1 MHMIRRHDQRSQI
14 GKSCHCR
21 YTPTLRLQ
29 ASSHVCGSWWAGQV
43 SIFNA
48 THNVGFFDICLLL
61 AVVAGHWCDPCGTE
75 ILDTWTSS
83 PSARTFRVS
92 TSSGV
97 LIHPTIAC
105 GYTYCNNP
113 SLQKHC
119 RQSWDMRTLSTILYP
134 SIRPSVHPS
143 IHPSIHPSFA
153 RVKQENLLRC
163 KIARSTYADP
173 SNQLSFTVLRQ
184 DYPQTQSWSVVCTT
198 VIHDCGVCKHPVW
211 RHASTNALEDT
222 QYVSASQN
230 YVPGT
235 LYPPKNRRNLIAQT
249 SPEGSRWQIL
259 GKTHAKM
266 PSVQNLNARSHLLRY
281 SRHQAVEPQV
291 RSNQRVPPK
300 LLTMQ
305 NRWHTHLIKGRWR
318 ISRLI

>member
-14 GKSCHCR
+14 GKSCHCIC
-21 YTPTLRLQ
+21 TPTLRLQ

-83 PSARTFRVS
+83 PSACTFRVS
-92 TSSGV
+92 TSSGI

-113 SLQKHC
+113 SLQKHLPQQVAKAGIC
-119 RQSWDMRTLSTILYP
+119 ELSSSLPFFT
-134 SIRPSVHPS
+134 HPS

-173 SNQLSFTVLRQ
+173 SNQLSFDSFTVLRQ

-198 VIHDCGVCKHPVW
+198 VMHDWK
-211 RHASTNALEDT
+211 LEL
-222 QYVSASQN
+222 QRIGY
-230 YVPGT
+230 
-235 LYPPKNRRNLIAQT
+235 
-249 SPEGSRWQIL
+249 E
-259 GKTHAKM
+259 
-266 PSVQNLNARSHLLRY
+266 LL
-281 SRHQAVEPQV
+281 
-291 RSNQRVPPK
+291 
-300 LLTMQ
+300 
-305 NRWHTHLIKGRWR
+305 
-318 ISRLI
+318 